1 MRKTLV
7 ELARDK
13 GIAHKQDVYPFYG
26 SDGSAAR
33 AAGNDFRV
41 GLIGPG
47 VASSHSTER
56 THKKGV
62 EATIELCLAYIG
74 QL

>member
-1 MRKTLV
+1 MPTQD
-7 ELARDK
+7 ELHAFL
-13 GIAHKQDVYPFYG
+13 AVAE
-26 SDGSAAR
+26 SAAR
-33 AAGNDFRV
+33 NAGNDFKV

-62 EATIELCLAYIG
+62 EATVELCLAYIA
-74 QL
+74 QF